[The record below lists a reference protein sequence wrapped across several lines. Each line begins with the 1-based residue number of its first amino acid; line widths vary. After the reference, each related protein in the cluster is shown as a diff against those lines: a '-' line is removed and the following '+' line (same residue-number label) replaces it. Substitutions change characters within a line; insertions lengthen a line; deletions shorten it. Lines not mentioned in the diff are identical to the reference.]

1 MKVAIYSR
9 KSKFTGKGES
19 IENQIQLCTEY
30 AKNIGAT
37 EFLVYEDE
45 GFSGKNLNRPEFTKM
60 MEDAKSKKFDVIICY
75 RLDRISRNVADFSSL
90 IEELSVL
97 SIGFISIKEQFDTTT
112 PMGRAMMFISSVF
125 AQLERETISERI
137 RDNMRELAKD
147 GRWLGGQLPL
157 GFETQIVKYTDN
169 GKERKYNILQVKEE
183 ELLIVK
189 DIYEKFLEL
198 RSLTK
203 VSEYLFNSN
212 VKGKNGGTITK
223 SMVKEILSNPIYV
236 KSSKLTHEYFNMN
249 DIQTTGEP
257 NKCGYLTYGK
267 NRNGKKA
274 NKKDWI
280 YAVSKHKG
288 IIEDDEWLNVQR
300 LINRYSNHGRR
311 TGTSKNSLL
320 SGILK
325 CAKCGSA
332 MVITT
337 STSGKNKE
345 NKLHYYKCNKKY
357 TMYNCTN
364 STISAS
370 EIDDFIIEKIKV
382 TDKDVLV
389 SEYEKLKDSFKSIK
403 PKDNNSIQKDIF
415 EKEKAIEQLVMNLSE
430 TSNVTA
436 SKYILSQIE
445 KVSEEV
451 DELKKKLD
459 GNCSI
464 DNNIDAEI
472 LNIDYIVSSLGKF
485 NRCIDDAS
493 IEEKKLLISSVVD
506 RITWDGDSGEV
517 SIFYHGLD

>member
-30 AKNIGAT
+30 AKNIGST

-75 RLDRISRNVADFSSL
+75 RLDRISRNVADFSNL
-90 IEELSVL
+90 IEELSSL

-157 GFETQIVKYTDN
+157 GFDAHTVKYNDN
-169 GKERKYNILQVKEE
+169 GKERKYNILQVNDD
-183 ELLIVK
+183 ELKLVIT
-189 DIYEKFLEL
+189 IFEKFGEL

-203 VSEYLFNSN
+203 VSEYLFNN
-212 VKGKNGGTITK
+212 DIKGKNGGTITK
-223 SMVKEILSNPIYV
+223 SMVKEILTNPMYV
-236 KSSKLTHEYFNMN
+236 KSSNLTQEYFELNE
-249 DIQTTGEP
+249 ILTTGDP
-257 NKCGYLTYGK
+257 DGCGYLTYGK
-267 NRNGKKA
+267 NKNGKKTDKS
-274 NKKDWI
+274 NWI
-280 YAVSKHKG
+280 YAVSKHPG
-288 IIEDDEWLNVQR
+288 IIDDVDWLNIQKLV
-300 LINRYSNHGRR
+300 NRYANHGKR

-332 MVITT
+332 MVVTV
-337 STSGKNKE
+337 SKSGKNKE
-345 NKLHYYKCNKKY
+345 NKISYYKCNKKY
-357 TMYNCTN
+357 TMHNCTN
-364 STISAS
+364 STINSK
-370 EIDDFIIEKIKV
+370 EIEDFIIEKIKV
-382 TDKDVLV
+382 TDKDVLIK
-389 SEYEKLKDSFKSIK
+389 EYEKLKSSFKSIK
-403 PKDNNSIQKDIF
+403 PNDSINIQKEIDI
-415 EKEKAIEQLVMNLSE
+415 KEKAIEQLVMTLSE
-430 TSNVTA
+430 TSNSTA

-445 KVSEEV
+445 KASDEV
-451 DELKKKLD
+451 DVLKKKLD
-459 GNCSI
+459 GSSTV

-472 LNIDYIVSSLGKF
+472 LNIDFIVSNLDKF
-485 NRCIDDAS
+485 NECIDEAS
-493 IEEKKLLISSVVD
+493 VEEKKLLISSVVD
-506 RITWDGDSGEV
+506 RITWDGDSGEI